1 VACPFYFSTQT
12 MSASISHQRL
22 AELVGGELIQGNPDE
37 VVTGLNSITE
47 AVPGEVTFLGNAR
60 YLAALKTTQATAIL
74 VSPDFAE
81 PLAGK
86 ALIRVANP
94 TLAFSSV
101 IRHFGPTTRDFTP
114 GVHAS
119 ASVSSKALFDPQ
131 KVSIGPSVVIDD
143 DVVIGDGTVI
153 HAGVCIG
160 HGSRIGNDCVLHANC
175 TLSDRCV
182 LGNRVIIHSGSVI
195 GSDGFGYEFT
205 KGRHVKIEQVGIVQL
220 DDDVEVGAC
229 TSIDRARFGRTW
241 IGAGTKIDN
250 QVQIGHNVITGKHCI
265 LVAHVAIAGST
276 RLGDYVTAAGQ
287 VGIGG
292 HLEIAS
298 QVTLLA
304 RAGVTKSITAPGAY
318 TGFPSKPLME
328 GRRMLAMQA
337 RVPELMDRIKEL
349 EKRLSAIES
358 KA

>member
-1 VACPFYFSTQT
+1 

-22 AELVGGELIQGNPDE
+22 AELVGGELIQGNPEE

-74 VSPDFAE
+74 VSTDFAE
-81 PLAGK
+81 PLDGK

-114 GVHAS
+114 GVHPS

-131 KVSIGPSVVIDD
+131 KVSIGPGVVIDD

-160 HGSRIGNDCVLHANC
+160 HGCRIGTDCILHANC

-182 LGNRVIIHSGSVI
+182 LGHRVIVHSGSVI

-304 RAGVTKSITAPGAY
+304 RAGVTKSIATPGAY
-318 TGFPSKPLME
+318 TGFPAKPLME
-328 GRRMLAMQA
+328 GRRMVAMQA
-337 RVPELMDRIKEL
+337 RLPELMDRIKEL
-349 EKRLSAIES
+349 EKRLVALES
-358 KA
+358 KC

>member
-1 VACPFYFSTQT
+1 
-12 MSASISHQRL
+12 MSANISHQRL
-22 AELVGGELIQGNPDE
+22 SELVGGELIQGEPE
-37 VVTGLNSITE
+37 GIVTGLNSISD
-47 AVPGEVTFLGNAR
+47 AVEGEVTFLGNAR
-60 YLAALKTTQATAIL
+60 YLAALKTTKASAVL
-74 VSPDFAE
+74 VGNDFAE
-81 PLAGK
+81 PLSGK

-101 IRHFGPTTRDFTP
+101 IRHFGPTIRDFTP
-114 GVHAS
+114 GVHVS
-119 ASVSSKALFDPQ
+119 AVVSSRAVFDPL
-131 KVSIGPSVVIDD
+131 KVSIGAGAIVED

-153 HAGVCIG
+153 QPGVCIG
-160 HGSRIGNDCVLHANC
+160 HGCQIGTDCTLYANV

-182 LGNRVIIHSGSVI
+182 LGNRVVIHSGTVI
-195 GSDGFGYEFT
+195 GSDGFGYEFS
-205 KGRHVKIEQVGIVQL
+205 KGRHVKIEQVGVVQL

-250 QVQIGHNVITGKHCI
+250 QVQIGHNVILGKHCI
-265 LVAHVAIAGST
+265 IVAHVAIAGST

-328 GRRMLAMQA
+328 GRRMLAMQT
-337 RVPELMDRIKEL
+337 RIPELLDRIKGL
-349 EKRLSAIES
+349 EKRLAQIEAS
-358 KA
+358 NQEV